1 MLRDDYAVLSF
12 VTANESEYVHRICG
26 ICITYTVSISTPAS
40 AVQYVGRAIDKDC
53 IIDRILNSV
62 SILATYFINYHF
74 YIIIHYSSI

>member
-40 AVQYVGRAIDKDC
+40 AVFNMWGELSTKTV
-53 IIDRILNSV
+53 L
-62 SILATYFINYHF
+62 
-74 YIIIHYSSI
+74 